1 MEGCCGTLQRAG
13 QRLANALAWHPCAR
27 SDAHMFAHITP
38 LEAPLLWVAFAAGIA
53 VGVAAMLVRNRIG
66 NRQRIT
72 RS

>member
-1 MEGCCGTLQRAG
+1 
-13 QRLANALAWHPCAR
+13 
-27 SDAHMFAHITP
+27 MFAHIP
-38 LEAPLLWVAFAAGIA
+38 PIEAPLLWVAFAAGIA